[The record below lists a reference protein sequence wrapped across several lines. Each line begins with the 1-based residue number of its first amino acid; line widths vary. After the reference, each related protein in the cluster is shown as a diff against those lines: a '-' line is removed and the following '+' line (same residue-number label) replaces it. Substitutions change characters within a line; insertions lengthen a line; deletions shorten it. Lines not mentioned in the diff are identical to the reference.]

1 MFIGPVFTREAVTT
15 PRRPRHYLYRTVYVA
30 ALLVLMCTA
39 WLVVAGTQLIRNVGD
54 MARFGAMLFQILAPL
69 QLALVVFLSA
79 LHAAS
84 AVAQE
89 KDKNTLLL
97 LLMTRLSDMELVLG
111 KLFAS
116 LLNVLVM
123 VGAALPVFMFTVV
136 IGGVSFEQVARVYA
150 VTIGAA
156 LLAGSLGSTLALWR
170 EKTFQ
175 TLATTAL
182 ASVLWIGCW
191 EAAGWLIGE
200 IYGISPAA
208 ALSPISAILAAARP
222 IISADSLAGL
232 ARDEVL
238 LFVAFAA
245 LATVLLN
252 AIAIRFVRIWNPSR
266 EVRRS
271 GTEPEGQATIWG
283 AEHDLATEGVA
294 AGTADREQLAEAA
307 RSGHVDARVKGA
319 SGETREVWNNPVLWR
334 EVCTWAYGRK
344 VLIIH
349 TAYLLFFALALFG
362 LHGTVA
368 SGAALK
374 STEALGRIIPAAATP
389 LAPFFLIS
397 LVIVNALA
405 VNSIT
410 NERDGGAL
418 DLLLVTDISP
428 KEFLFGKL
436 GGVAWV
442 ARAMIVCPLVLCIYL
457 WWHGGLTVPN
467 LFFLVGGL
475 AVMNLFVAMLGMHCG
490 MNYANSR
497 TAITV
502 SLGTVFF
509 LFLGIATCMLMMV
522 SFSGSF
528 QTQLQPFLAFNL
540 GGAVGLYV
548 ALGSRIESPA
558 LGIAA
563 ISLPF
568 ATFYAITSF
577 ILDYTPYVF
586 VATVL
591 AYGFTTAAMMVP
603 ALSEFDFAMGRGKT
617 AHEE

>member
-1 MFIGPVFTREAVTT
+1 LFIGPVFTREAVTT

-54 MARFGAMLFQILAPL
+54 MARFGGMLFQILAPL

-89 KDKNTLLL
+89 KDKNTFLL
-97 LLMTRLSDMELVLG
+97 LLMTRLRDTELVLG

-123 VGAALPVFMFTVV
+123 AAAALPVFMFTVV

-156 LLAGSLGSTLALWR
+156 LLAGSLGSTVALWR

-182 ASVLWIGCW
+182 VSVLWIGIW
-191 EAAGWLIGE
+191 EAAGWLVGE
-200 IYGISPAA
+200 FYGVSPAV
-208 ALSPISAILAAARP
+208 ALSPISAILTAARP
-222 IISADSLAGL
+222 VASAGTLAGF
-232 ARDEVL
+232 ARDGVL
-238 LFVAFAA
+238 LFAAFAA
-245 LATVLLN
+245 LGTLLLN
-252 AIAIRFVRIWNPSR
+252 ALAIRYVRIWNPSR
-266 EVRRS
+266 EVRRG
-271 GTEPEGQATIWG
+271 GTESEGQTSIWG
-283 AEHDLATEGVA
+283 AEHDLAAEGSVV
-294 AGTADREQLAEAA
+294 TTDREQLAEVA
-307 RSGHVDARVKGA
+307 RAGHVDARVKAA
-319 SGETREVWNNPVLWR
+319 SGKTREVWNNPILWR
-334 EVCTWAYGRK
+334 EICTWAYGRK

-349 TAYLLFFALALFG
+349 AAYLLFFALALFG
-362 LHGTVA
+362 LHGSIA

-374 STEALGRIIPAAATP
+374 STEALGTIIPAAATP

-418 DLLLVTDISP
+418 DLLLVTDLTP

-442 ARAMIVCPLVLCIYL
+442 ARSMIVCPLVLCVYL
-457 WWHGGLTVPN
+457 WARGGLTLPN

-528 QTQLQPFLAFNL
+528 QTQLAPFLAFIL
-540 GGAVGLYV
+540 GGSVGLYV
-548 ALGSRIESPA
+548 ALGSRLESPA
-558 LGIAA
+558 IGVAA
-563 ISLPF
+563 IFLPF
-568 ATFYAITSF
+568 ATFYSITSY
-577 ILDYTPYVF
+577 ILEYTPTVF
-586 VATVL
+586 LVTVAT
-591 AYGFTTAAMMVP
+591 YGFTTAAMMVP
-603 ALSEFDFAMGRGKT
+603 ALSEFDFAMGRGK
-617 AHEE
+617 AAQEE